1 MVVVGAL
8 EVVRDTMS
16 IHLKVATRSALS
28 VEEGN
33 KIGKATCHS
42 ISLLKTSDMSS
53 TKTLKIRVF

>member
-33 KIGKATCHS
+33 KIGKNDV
-42 ISLLKTSDMSS
+42 SLYFFIKNE
-53 TKTLKIRVF
+53 